1 MAWPLTY
8 FFLHNFP
15 GIEDIF
21 SLPLETETNF
31 YKEFILELLKKFV
44 GAINQ
49 CSSSIIL
56 GKNYISLD
64 WHPKAKELFYNEK
77 SAEDFAQDDSFHVK
91 AMAKKQTVRLDEC
104 LELYTSKEKLGENDA
119 W

>member
-1 MAWPLTY
+1 MFCIKIAYHSAFPLGWNK
-8 FFLHNFP
+8 LQSAQ
-15 GIEDIF
+15 DS
-21 SLPLETETNF
+21 SLN
-31 YKEFILELLKKFV
+31 I
-44 GAINQ
+44 
-49 CSSSIIL
+49 S

-77 SAEDFAQDDSFHVK
+77 SAEDFAQDESFHQK